1 MSPARGSAE
10 VRRAQIVDA
19 ALSLFGRYGYRR
31 TSIDDIARE
40 AGIAKG
46 TVYLSFASK
55 DEVFLSVS
63 QVLAGRMLASA
74 ETARQQPGTV
84 QDRLTGVTVAWY
96 GTYFD
101 TVCGSPHAAELMD
114 AKHRLCADV
123 ISRAAGRFR
132 KLLRDTV
139 ADADTAGELDLRA
152 AGISADTA
160 ADLLIAV
167 GRGLVTDATTAAACR
182 RHLQALVRVLV
193 AGLRPAPRADD

>member
-1 MSPARGSAE
+1 MSPARGSSE
-10 VRRAQIVDA
+10 VRRAEILDA

-55 DEVFLSVS
+55 DEVFRAVS
-63 QVLAGRMLASA
+63 EALVERMLAKA
-74 ETARQQPGTV
+74 EAARQQPGTA
-84 QDRLTGVTVAWY
+84 QNRLTAMTIGWY

-101 TVCGSPHAAELMD
+101 IVCDSPHVAELMD

-123 ISRAAGRFR
+123 ISRAAGRYR

-139 ADADTAGELDLRA
+139 ADADAAGELDLQA

-160 ADLLIAV
+160 ADLLVAV
-167 GRGLVTDATTAAACR
+167 GRGLQTDATTSVAYR
-182 RHLQALVRVLV
+182 RHLQALARVLA
-193 AGLRPAPRADD
+193 AGLRPAVPAR

>member
-10 VRRAQIVDA
+10 ARRAEILDA

-46 TVYLSFASK
+46 TLYLSFASK
-55 DEVFLSVS
+55 DEVFLAVGQS
-63 QVLAGRMLASA
+63 LAERMLAGA
-74 ETARQQPGTV
+74 ETARQQPGTA
-84 QDRLTGVTVAWY
+84 QDRLTAMAIAWY

-101 TVCGSPHAAELMD
+101 TVCNSPHAAELMD
-114 AKHRLCADV
+114 AKHRLGAEV
-123 ISRAAGRFR
+123 ITRAAGRYR

-139 ADADTAGELDLRA
+139 ADADAAGELDLQA

-160 ADLLIAV
+160 ADLLIAA
-167 GRGLVTDATTAAACR
+167 GRGLQADATTSAAYR
-182 RHLQALVRVLV
+182 RHLHALVRVLTI
-193 AGLRPAPRADD
+193 GLRPAVPAR